1 MLALSMN
8 DTEVYYSDM
17 NELALDWNAVRVFAS
32 VAQHG
37 TLSGAAAE
45 LGLSQPTVGRQI
57 ARLEASLSLR
67 LFDHHQTG
75 YSLTADG
82 QDLLAL
88 ANQMCLDAARLERA
102 ASNATSARR
111 HRLVRI
117 ALGDW
122 AQHFLAPR
130 LSELIPPG
138 AQLQIELVA
147 SDLFISLARN
157 EAELALRNVRPKHEH
172 LIAKKVGD
180 TPAYVYASAD
190 YCRRNPEVF
199 DPKSWKHQAWIGYGA
214 TRPTFQGTR
223 WLRELLEGQ
232 GPRYI
237 VNRSASHLEAIRSG
251 CALGILPAW
260 IGEFDGLRRL
270 SDRAIRSGELWLTYH
285 HELRLDRTLRDVKDR
300 LLALYQDRMQETGR
314 RLQAPRQT

>member
-1 MLALSMN
+1 
-8 DTEVYYSDM
+8 M
-17 NELALDWNAVRVFAS
+17 NETALDWNAIRIFAS

-82 QDLLAL
+82 QDLLAF

-130 LSELIPPG
+130 LPALIPPD
-138 AQLQIELVA
+138 AQVQIELVA

-157 EAELALRNVRPKHEH
+157 EAELALRNVRPKHQH
-172 LIAKKVGD
+172 LIAMKISD
-180 TPAYVYASAD
+180 TPAYVYASKD
-190 YCRRNPEVF
+190 YCRRNPEAF
-199 DPKSWKHQAWIGYGA
+199 DPKTWKDQAWIGYGT

-232 GPRYI
+232 GPRFL
-237 VNRSASHLEAIRSG
+237 VNRSTSHLEAIGAG
-251 CALGILPAW
+251 CALGVLPAW
-260 IGEFDGLRRL
+260 IGEFHGLLRL

-285 HELRLDRTLRDVKDR
+285 HELRLDPVLREVKDR
-300 LLALYQDRMQETGR
+300 LLALCQDRMQETDR
-314 RLQAPRQT
+314 RLQDSGKT